1 MNLLKIAL
9 FTAGLTLISG
19 CATTHDARILGA
31 DNQVESRSMQT
42 RSFDTSD
49 KNIVI
54 RNVISTLQD
63 LSFVIDKADTDL
75 GTVSATRLY
84 NGNKVRMT
92 VTARSSST
100 NKSTIVRA
108 NAQYNLKP
116 IENPKIYQDFF
127 SSLSKSLF
135 LSANAVE

>member
-1 MNLLKIAL
+1 MNLLKIAF

-31 DNQVESRSMQT
+31 DNQVELRSMQT

-49 KNIVI
+49 KNIVV

-135 LSANAVE
+135 LSANAAE

>member
-1 MNLLKIAL
+1 MNTLKLAL
-9 FTAGLTLISG
+9 FAACLTLITG

-31 DNQVESRSMQT
+31 DNQVELRSMQT

-49 KNIVI
+49 KTIVV

-92 VTARSSST
+92 VTARPSSSS
-100 NKSTIVRA
+100 KSVIVRA

-135 LSANAVE
+135 LSDNAVE

>member
-1 MNLLKIAL
+1 MNLLKIAFL
-9 FTAGLTLISG
+9 TACLTLIGG

-31 DNQVESRSMQT
+31 DNQVELRSMQT

-49 KNIVI
+49 KNIVV

>member
-1 MNLLKIAL
+1 
-9 FTAGLTLISG
+9 
-19 CATTHDARILGA
+19 
-31 DNQVESRSMQT
+31 MQT

-49 KNIVI
+49 RTVVV

-92 VTARSSST
+92 VTARPSSSG
-100 NKSTIVRA
+100 KSVIVRA

-116 IENPKIYQDFF
+116 IENPKTYQDFF

-135 LSANAVE
+135 LSANALE

>member
-1 MNLLKIAL
+1 MNLLKIA
-9 FTAGLTLISG
+9 FFASFLIITG
-19 CATTHDARILGA
+19 CAAHDTRILGA
-31 DNQVESRSMQT
+31 DNQVELRSMQT

-49 KNIVI
+49 KTVVV

-75 GTVSATRLY
+75 GTVSATRLVS
-84 NGNKVRMT
+84 GNRVRMT
-92 VTARSSST
+92 VTARPSSSG
-100 NKSTIVRA
+100 KSVIVRA

-135 LSANAVE
+135 LSANSVE

>member
-1 MNLLKIAL
+1 MKSLKITFFAAFL
-9 FTAGLTLISG
+9 AITG
-19 CATTHDARILGA
+19 CATHDTRILGA
-31 DNQVESRSMQT
+31 DNQVELRNMQT

-49 KNIVI
+49 KTVVV

-75 GTVSATRLY
+75 GTVSATRLVS
-84 NGNKVRMT
+84 GNKVRMT
-92 VTARSSST
+92 VTARPSSSG
-100 NKSTIVRA
+100 KSTIVRA

>member
-1 MNLLKIAL
+1 MNSLKIAF
-9 FTAGLTLISG
+9 FTASLTLITG
-19 CATTHDARILGA
+19 CATTHDSRILGA
-31 DNQVESRSMQT
+31 DNQVELRSMQT

-49 KNIVI
+49 KIIVV

-92 VTARSSST
+92 VTTRSSST

-127 SSLSKSLF
+127 SSLSKSIF
-135 LSANAVE
+135 LSANSVE

>member
-1 MNLLKIAL
+1 MNSLKVAFLAICLAL
-9 FTAGLTLISG
+9 VSG

-31 DNQVESRSMQT
+31 DNQVELRSMQT

-49 KNIVI
+49 KTVVV

-63 LSFVIDKADTDL
+63 LSFVIDKTDTDL
-75 GTVSATRLY
+75 GTVSATRLVS
-84 NGNKVRMT
+84 GNRVRMT
-92 VTARSSST
+92 VTARPSSSG
-100 NKSTIVRA
+100 KSVIVRA

>member
-49 KNIVI
+49 KNIVV

>member
-1 MNLLKIAL
+1 MNLLKVAFLATCLAL
-9 FTAGLTLISG
+9 VSG
-19 CATTHDARILGA
+19 CATTHDPRILGA
-31 DNQVESRSMQT
+31 DNQVELRSMQT

-49 KNIVI
+49 RTVVV

-63 LSFVIDKADTDL
+63 LSFVIDKSDTNL
-75 GTVSATRLY
+75 GTVSATRLV

-92 VTARSSST
+92 VTVRPSSSE
-100 NKSTIVRA
+100 KSVIVRA

-135 LSANAVE
+135 LSANSVE

>member
-1 MNLLKIAL
+1 MNTLKIAL
-9 FTAGLTLISG
+9 FAACLTLITG

-31 DNQVESRSMQT
+31 DNQVELRSMQT

-49 KNIVI
+49 KTIVV

-92 VTARSSST
+92 VTARPSSSS
-100 NKSTIVRA
+100 KSVIVRA
-108 NAQYNLKP
+108 IAQYNLKP

>member
-1 MNLLKIAL
+1 MNTLKIAC
-9 FTAGLTLISG
+9 FAACLTLITG

-49 KNIVI
+49 KTIVV

-84 NGNKVRMT
+84 KGNKVRMT

-100 NKSTIVRA
+100 KKSTIVRA

>member
-1 MNLLKIAL
+1 MSTLKIAFL
-9 FTAGLTLISG
+9 AACLTLITS

-49 KNIVI
+49 RTIVI

-84 NGNKVRMT
+84 CSGIIKLD
-92 VTARSSST
+92 S
-100 NKSTIVRA
+100 
-108 NAQYNLKP
+108 
-116 IENPKIYQDFF
+116 F
-127 SSLSKSLF
+127 
-135 LSANAVE
+135 

>member
-1 MNLLKIAL
+1 M
-9 FTAGLTLISG
+9 
-19 CATTHDARILGA
+19 GA
-31 DNQVESRSMQT
+31 DNQVELRSMQT
-42 RSFDTSD
+42 RAFDTSD
-49 KNIVI
+49 KTIVV

-75 GTVSATRLY
+75 GTVSATRLVS
-84 NGNKVRMT
+84 GNKVRMT
-92 VTARSSST
+92 VTARPSSSG
-100 NKSTIVRA
+100 KSVIVRA

-127 SSLSKSLF
+127 SALSKSLF

>member
-1 MNLLKIAL
+1 MNSLRIAF
-9 FTAGLTLISG
+9 FTACLTLITG

-31 DNQVESRSMQT
+31 DNQVELRSMQT

-49 KNIVI
+49 KTIVV

-92 VTARSSST
+92 VTTRPSSSG
-100 NKSTIVRA
+100 KSVIVRA

>member
-1 MNLLKIAL
+1 MSTLKIA
-9 FTAGLTLISG
+9 FFAACLTLITG

-49 KNIVI
+49 RTIVI

-84 NGNKVRMT
+84 KGNKVRMT
-92 VTARSSST
+92 VTARPSST
-100 NKSTIVRA
+100 KKSTIVRA

>member
-1 MNLLKIAL
+1 MKSLKIA
-9 FTAGLTLISG
+9 FFAAFIAITG
-19 CATTHDARILGA
+19 CATHDARILGA
-31 DNQVESRSMQT
+31 DNQVELRNMQT
-42 RSFDTSD
+42 RAFDTSD
-49 KNIVI
+49 KTVVV

-75 GTVSATRLY
+75 GTVSATRLV
-84 NGNKVRMT
+84 NGSRVRMT
-92 VTARSSST
+92 VTARPSSSG
-100 NKSTIVRA
+100 KSTIVRA

>member
-1 MNLLKIAL
+1 MKSLKITFFAAFL
-9 FTAGLTLISG
+9 AVTG
-19 CATTHDARILGA
+19 CATHDTRILGA
-31 DNQVESRSMQT
+31 DNQVELRNMQT

-49 KNIVI
+49 KTVVV

-75 GTVSATRLY
+75 GTVSATRLVS
-84 NGNKVRMT
+84 GNRVRMT
-92 VTARSSST
+92 VITRSSSSG
-100 NKSTIVRA
+100 KSTIVRA

>member
-1 MNLLKIAL
+1 
-9 FTAGLTLISG
+9 
-19 CATTHDARILGA
+19 
-31 DNQVESRSMQT
+31 MQT

-49 KNIVI
+49 KNIVV

-84 NGNKVRMT
+84 KGNKVRMT

>member
-1 MNLLKIAL
+1 MNTLKIAL
-9 FTAGLTLISG
+9 FAACLTLITG

-31 DNQVESRSMQT
+31 DNQVELRSMQT

-49 KNIVI
+49 RTIVI

-92 VTARSSST
+92 VTARPSSSS
-100 NKSTIVRA
+100 KSVIVRA

>member
-1 MNLLKIAL
+1 MSTLKIVFLA
-9 FTAGLTLISG
+9 ACLTLITS
-19 CATTHDARILGA
+19 CATTHDSRILGT

-49 KNIVI
+49 RTIVI

-63 LSFVIDKADTDL
+63 LSFVIDKADTEL

-84 NGNKVRMT
+84 KGNKVRMT
-92 VTARSSST
+92 VTARPSST
-100 NKSTIVRA
+100 KKSTIVRA
-108 NAQYNLKP
+108 SAQYNLKP

>member
-1 MNLLKIAL
+1 MNTLKIAL
-9 FTAGLTLISG
+9 FAACLTLITG

-31 DNQVESRSMQT
+31 DNQVELRSMQT

-49 KNIVI
+49 KTVVV

-92 VTARSSST
+92 VTARPSSSS
-100 NKSTIVRA
+100 KSVIVRA

-135 LSANAVE
+135 LSDKAVE

>member
-1 MNLLKIAL
+1 MNSLKIAL
-9 FTAGLTLISG
+9 LTAFLTLITG

-31 DNQVESRSMQT
+31 DNQVELRSMQT

-49 KNIVI
+49 KIIVV

-92 VTARSSST
+92 VTTRSSST
-100 NKSTIVRA
+100 KKSTIVRA

>member
-1 MNLLKIAL
+1 MKLLKTTFFAA
-9 FTAGLTLISG
+9 FLIITG
-19 CATTHDARILGA
+19 CVAHDTRILGA
-31 DNQVESRSMQT
+31 DNQVELRSMQT

-49 KNIVI
+49 KVIVV

-75 GTVSATRLY
+75 GTVSATRLVS
-84 NGNKVRMT
+84 GNRVRMT
-92 VTARSSST
+92 VTARPSSSG
-100 NKSTIVRA
+100 KSVIVRA

>member
-9 FTAGLTLISG
+9 FTVSLTLITG

-31 DNQVESRSMQT
+31 DNQVELRSMQT

-49 KNIVI
+49 KIIVV

-84 NGNKVRMT
+84 KGNKVRMT
-92 VTARSSST
+92 VTTRPSST

-135 LSANAVE
+135 LSANSVE

>member
-1 MNLLKIAL
+1 MNSLKIAF
-9 FTAGLTLISG
+9 FTACITLITG
-19 CATTHDARILGA
+19 CATNHDARILGA
-31 DNQVESRSMQT
+31 DNQVELRSMQT

-49 KNIVI
+49 RTVVV

-92 VTARSSST
+92 VTARPSSSG
-100 NKSTIVRA
+100 KSVIVRA

>member
-1 MNLLKIAL
+1 MNTLKIAL
-9 FTAGLTLISG
+9 FAACLTLITG

-31 DNQVESRSMQT
+31 DNQVELRSMQT

-49 KNIVI
+49 KTVVV

-92 VTARSSST
+92 VTTRSSST

-135 LSANAVE
+135 LSANSVE